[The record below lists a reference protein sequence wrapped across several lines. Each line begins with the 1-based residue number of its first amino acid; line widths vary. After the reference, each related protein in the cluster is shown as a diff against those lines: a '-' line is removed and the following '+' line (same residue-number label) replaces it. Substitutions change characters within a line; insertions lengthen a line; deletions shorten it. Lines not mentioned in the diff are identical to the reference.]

1 MQVQQ
6 RSPRTVAGF
15 PRWVPPPGLIGFL
28 VLLVSMF
35 AVSYKIGD
43 VVGPVAPGM
52 HSTGTGGGGG
62 GQPDPHDGGMGGMHS
77 SSAG

>member
-1 MQVQQ
+1 M
-6 RSPRTVAGF
+6 
-15 PRWVPPPGLIGFL
+15 PPPGLIGFL

-77 SSAG
+77 SGAG

>member
-1 MQVQQ
+1 M
-6 RSPRTVAGF
+6 
-15 PRWVPPPGLIGFL
+15 PPPGLIGFL

-52 HSTGTGGGGG
+52 HSTGTGGGG
-62 GQPDPHDGGMGGMHS
+62 QSDPHGDMGDMHS
-77 SSAG
+77 SDAG